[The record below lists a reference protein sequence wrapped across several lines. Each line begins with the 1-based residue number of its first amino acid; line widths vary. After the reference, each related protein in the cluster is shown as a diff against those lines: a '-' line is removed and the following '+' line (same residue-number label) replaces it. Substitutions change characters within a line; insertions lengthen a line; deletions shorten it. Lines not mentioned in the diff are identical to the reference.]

1 LKPAIGVMN
10 WAEAG
15 TSVNVIGVPAAACG
29 TSTFR
34 IEPRCTLIWKPVL
47 VAGASMLA
55 TGFAAA
61 TALDTGLGSAALAEV
76 NGVGDPTPLD
86 AAALD
91 AGADAPELTAPDAR
105 ADDDEVAVDLAAV
118 QPARNVTEATTVPA
132 ATTAKRGPRAR
143 RAWGRRR
150 GRRLVGVS

>member
-1 LKPAIGVMN
+1 MN

-15 TSVNVIGVPAAACG
+15 TNVNVIGVPAAACG

-34 IEPRCTLIWKPVL
+34 IDPRCTLIWKPVL

-55 TGFAAA
+55 TGAAPA
-61 TALDTGLGSAALAEV
+61 TALDTGLGSAALDDA
-76 NGVGDPTPLD
+76 NGVGDERPLD

-91 AGADAPELTAPDAR
+91 AGADAPELTAGDSR
-105 ADDDEVAVDLAAV
+105 TDDDDGVAVDLAAV
-118 QPARNVTEATTVPA
+118 QPARNVAEATTVPA
-132 ATTAKRGPRAR
+132 ATTAKRGPRAPR
-143 RAWGRRR
+143 DTR

>member
-1 LKPAIGVMN
+1 
-10 WAEAG
+10 
-15 TSVNVIGVPAAACG
+15 VNVIGVPALACG

-34 IEPRCTLIWKPVL
+34 IDPRCTLIWKPVL

-55 TGFAAA
+55 TGDAPG
-61 TALDTGLGSAALAEV
+61 TALDTGLGSRALGDGGALAEKSA
-76 NGVGDPTPLD
+76 LA

-105 ADDDEVAVDLAAV
+105 ADDGGVAVVLAAV

-132 ATTAKRGPRAR
+132 ATTAKRGPRAP
-143 RAWGRRR
+143 RAAR

>member
-1 LKPAIGVMN
+1 MN

-34 IEPRCTLIWKPVL
+34 IDPRCTLIWKPVL

-55 TGFAAA
+55 TGAAPA
-61 TALDTGLGSAALAEV
+61 TALDTGLGNAALDDA
-76 NGVGDPTPLD
+76 NGVGDEMPPD
-86 AAALD
+86 ADALD
-91 AGADAPELTAPDAR
+91 AGADAPELTAADAGP
-105 ADDDEVAVDLAAV
+105 DDDGGVAVDLAAV

-132 ATTAKRGPRAR
+132 ATTAKRGPRAPRATR
-143 RAWGRRR
+143 R
-150 GRRLVGVS
+150 RRLVGVS

>member
-10 WAEAG
+10 WADAG
-15 TSVNVIGVPAAACG
+15 TSVYVIGVPAAACG

-34 IEPRCTLIWKPVL
+34 IDPRCTLIWKPVL

-55 TGFAAA
+55 TGGAPA
-61 TALDTGLGSAALAEV
+61 TALDTGLGSAALAEA
-76 NGVGDPTPLD
+76 NGVGDTRPLLN

-91 AGADAPELTAPDAR
+91 AGADAPELTAPDSST
-105 ADDDEVAVDLAAV
+105 DDVGVAVDLAAV

-132 ATTAKRGPRAR
+132 ATTAKREPRAP
-143 RAWGRRR
+143 RATR

>member
-1 LKPAIGVMN
+1 MN
-10 WAEAG
+10 CAEAG
-15 TSVNVIGVPAAACG
+15 TRVNVTGVPAAACG

-34 IEPRCTLIWKPVL
+34 IDPRCTLIWKPVL

-55 TGFAAA
+55 TGGAPA
-61 TALDTGLGSAALAEV
+61 TALDTGLASAGLDDA
-76 NGVGDPTPLD
+76 NGVGDERPLD

-105 ADDDEVAVDLAAV
+105 ADDGGVAVDLAAV

-132 ATTAKRGPRAR
+132 ATTAKRGPRALR
-143 RAWGRRR
+143 GAG